1 MARVSVCLV
10 TWNGAKFIKGC
21 LDSLEKQTYRD
32 FEIQILDNGSIDETR
47 EILKKDYPQIN
58 VEYQNNNLGFSR
70 AYNKLMLRARGEYVF
85 VVNQDTILDEQCVA
99 ELVKTLD
106 ENSVAGVVGPLLYR
120 LIDFE
125 KSEVIDSF
133 GLAIKKNYQAYDE
146 FAGETLPGGTTDHFR
161 LDLRARSIELDDC
174 ANREV
179 FGVSGAMLML
189 RKSAL
194 ESVRFDN
201 EYFDNDFF
209 AYKEDVDLA
218 MCLRLL
224 GWSAFI
230 NTSAVA
236 WHFRTGKSDKKKSA
250 IKQYL
255 EKSFFVKFYSFRNQL
270 LFVDKTAQW
279 GKYWFFIMFN
289 RLQRHLLVLFL
300 SPKIWWRA
308 IRERSRLKKRILQ
321 KRQSILK
328 YIKNSDLSKW
338 MK

>member
-1 MARVSVCLV
+1 MAKVSVCLV
-10 TWNGAKFIKGC
+10 TWNGAKFVKAC
-21 LDSLEKQTYRD
+21 LDSLAKQTYRD

-47 EILKKDYPQIN
+47 DILKKDYPQIN

-70 AYNKLMLRARGEYVF
+70 AYNKLMLRARGEYIF
-85 VVNQDTILDEQCVA
+85 VINQDTVLDEKCLE

-106 ENSVAGVVGPLLYR
+106 GKPGAGVAGPLLYR

-125 KSEVIDSF
+125 KSEMIDSF
-133 GLAIKKNYQAYDE
+133 GLAIKKNYQAYDVLS
-146 FAGETLPGGTTDHFR
+146 GETLPGGATDNFR
-161 LDLRARSIELDDC
+161 LDLRARSIELDERG
-174 ANREV
+174 NREV
-179 FGVSGAMLML
+179 FGVSGAMLMF

-194 ESVRFDN
+194 ESVRFEN

-209 AYKEDVDLA
+209 AYKEDIDLA
-218 MCLRLL
+218 MRLRLL

-230 NTSAVA
+230 NTNAVA

-270 LFVDKTAQW
+270 LFVDKTARW
-279 GKYWFFIMFN
+279 GKYWLFIMFN
-289 RLQRHLLVLFL
+289 RFQRHLLVLFL

-308 IRERSRLKKRILQ
+308 THERAKLKKRILQ
-321 KRQSILK
+321 KKQSILK
-328 YIKNSDLSKW
+328 YIKSVDLSKW
-338 MK
+338 IE